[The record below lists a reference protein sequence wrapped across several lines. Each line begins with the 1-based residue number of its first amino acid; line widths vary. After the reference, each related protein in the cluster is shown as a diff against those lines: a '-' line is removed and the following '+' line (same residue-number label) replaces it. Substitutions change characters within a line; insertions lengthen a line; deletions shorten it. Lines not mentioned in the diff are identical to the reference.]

1 MKKLNVLV
9 AIVFG
14 CVSMTS
20 FGQVFSGS
28 GTMNVEAELVIPLTV
43 SGTLLDFQKVAIP
56 ATGNRDDHVQGDGSM
71 YSAAT
76 STATTADG
84 AQTDFEGSPTVSTVT
99 IKGTPSTAIQLT
111 AAASSNLTN
120 AGGSTIEFVPKYY
133 SFGATTA
140 AAMTTSLNS
149 SGELKLSLGGNIKVV
164 GQDDSSP
171 STPGVYTGTTTLSA
185 QY

>member
-56 ATGNRDDHVQGDGSM
+56 ATGNRYYHVQGDGSM

-111 AAASSNLTN
+111 AAA
-120 AGGSTIEFVPKYY
+120 
-133 SFGATTA
+133 
-140 AAMTTSLNS
+140 MTTSLNS